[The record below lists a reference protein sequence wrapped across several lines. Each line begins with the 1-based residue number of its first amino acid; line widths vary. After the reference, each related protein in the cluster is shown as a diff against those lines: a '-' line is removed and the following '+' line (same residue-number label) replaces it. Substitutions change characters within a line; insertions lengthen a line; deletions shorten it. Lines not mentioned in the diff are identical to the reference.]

1 MNKLMVNKFEKY
13 IINKVA
19 IFVGVSFIVLTAFVS
34 INMSFNN
41 SILKDILINNRI
53 LVMEI
58 VIPVLMGLILILMG
72 TIWLIGVVRRDKNQ
86 MFHLLGTS
94 DSAII
99 FEEFTELSSAY
110 DNKMAELKELK
121 ETYAIKVG
129 LIKTLE
135 KELKSESITFKN
147 ILNRCEIQEIE
158 LSNLKDFFDKI
169 AEKLPSLIWIT
180 DYHGNLL
187 YKNSHLE
194 KKFEN
199 TNMNLNTIYD
209 ILNFS
214 SAQFEMF
221 RNRNFNNVL
230 LYLKD
235 QNSVSGKN
243 IRIFE
248 NETLKYILFI
258 SETSNQEKVMN
269 RSYLKKSRDLHF
281 INEISKIIS
290 GQITIDST
298 LQDAI
303 EKIAFLGNFNS
314 CSIRLINENQEL
326 VLKAFSGY
334 IKEYVLGNKVETGN
348 SHIGY
353 AFNENKILTINT
365 IDDMLFDDPAVK
377 KIILDNRKIAYIP
390 LTNYSKTL
398 GVMSI
403 LSEYDFDS
411 ESLILLDS
419 ISINVT
425 IALEKILLYEQLK
438 SNYFKTVEA
447 FVTASE
453 IKSEKYSGHSRRVAQ
468 ICRIIAE
475 KLYLSGKE
483 IDEIYMA
490 GLLHDVGK
498 LAFSDNSLNY
508 YFDTDNHGA
517 IGRTMVERVGLTK
530 DILEGIEHHHLD
542 FDLKNSKDSSINE
555 QPYYAQII
563 RIANDFDLYMNY
575 ETTNILR
582 PNFILDMQKLTGSI
596 YSPQFMRIMTDLLEN
611 ENSILLQI
619 YQNEVINEDELL

>member
-1 MNKLMVNKFEKY
+1 MIKLKLKSFEKY
-13 IINKVA
+13 IIYRTAIIVSLILGILGFSVFIQLKSVA
-19 IFVGVSFIVLTAFVS
+19 SYNLDQQAISKLVNNLLLVMVLTIA
-34 INMSFNN
+34 I
-41 SILKDILINNRI
+41 ICL
-53 LVMEI
+53 
-58 VIPVLMGLILILMG
+58 GLFWIIK
-72 TIWLIGVVRRDKNQ
+72 IIRHDKNQ
-86 MFHLLGTS
+86 MFTMLGTTKDIS
-94 DSAII
+94 FYD
-99 FEEFTELSSAY
+99 EF
-110 DNKMAELKELK
+110 AELNAAYLNQINRIKSLK
-121 ETYAIKVG
+121 IQYLDKISEVAILDKDVKSSFVQYNKRLG
-129 LIKTLE
+129 TCESSE
-135 KELKSESITFKN
+135 KELA
-147 ILNRCEIQEIE
+147 
-158 LSNLKDFFDKI
+158 NLKDFFDKL
-169 AEKLPSLIWIT
+169 AEKLPTLIWLT
-180 DYHGNLL
+180 DYQGNIVYTNNLL
-187 YKNSHLE
+187 RQNFDKKLE
-194 KKFEN
+194 
-199 TNMNLNTIYD
+199 TIYD
-209 ILNFS
+209 VLNINTN
-214 SAQFEMF
+214 QFEMF
-221 RNRNFNNVL
+221 RNRNFSNIL
-230 LYLKD
+230 LYLKG
-235 QNSVSGKN
+235 QNSVAGKN
-243 IRIFE
+243 LRIFE
-248 NETLKYILFI
+248 NDKLKYNLFI

-314 CSIRLINENQEL
+314 CSIRLLNENNEL

-334 IKEYVLGNKVETGN
+334 IKEYVLGNKVTTEN

-365 IDDMLFDDPAVK
+365 LEDMLFDDAAVK

-403 LSEYDFDS
+403 LSDYDFDS

-453 IKSEKYSGHSRRVAQ
+453 IKSDKYSGHSRRVAQ

-475 KLYLSGKE
+475 KLYLNAKE
-483 IDEIYMA
+483 VDEIYMA

-498 LAFSDNSLNY
+498 LAFSDNSLDY
-508 YFDTDNHGA
+508 YFDIDNHGA
-517 IGRTMVERVGLTK
+517 IGKTMVERVGLTK
-530 DILEGIEHHHLD
+530 DILEGIEFHHMN
-542 FDLKNSKDSSINE
+542 FDLMNSKDPSINE

-575 ETTNILR
+575 ETTNITK
-582 PNFILDMQKLTGSI
+582 PCFIEDMKDLIGTA
-596 YSPQFMRIMTDLLEN
+596 YSPQFMRIIADILEN
-611 ENSILLQI
+611 ESGLLLSI
-619 YQNEVINEDELL
+619 YQNEVLNEK

>member
-1 MNKLMVNKFEKY
+1 MIKLKLKPFEKY
-13 IINKVA
+13 IIYRTA
-19 IFVGVSFIVLTAFVS
+19 IIVSLILGILGFSVFIQLKLVVSNNFDLQAASQMVINILLVMVLTIA
-34 INMSFNN
+34 I
-41 SILKDILINNRI
+41 ICL
-53 LVMEI
+53 
-58 VIPVLMGLILILMG
+58 GLFWIIK
-72 TIWLIGVVRRDKNQ
+72 IIRQDKNQ
-86 MFHLLGTS
+86 MFIMLGATKDIS
-94 DSAII
+94 FYD
-99 FEEFTELSSAY
+99 EF
-110 DNKMAELKELK
+110 AELNKAYLNQIDRIKSLKTQYLEKMSEVAILDKEVKGSFIQYNKRLNIC
-121 ETYAIKVG
+121 ESS
-129 LIKTLE
+129 E
-135 KELKSESITFKN
+135 KELA
-147 ILNRCEIQEIE
+147 
-158 LSNLKDFFDKI
+158 NLKDFFDKL
-169 AEKLPSLIWIT
+169 AEKLPTLIWLT
-180 DYHGNLL
+180 DYQGNIVYCNSLL
-187 YKNSHLE
+187 RQNFDYKLE
-194 KKFEN
+194 
-199 TNMNLNTIYD
+199 TIYD
-209 ILNFS
+209 VLSINS
-214 SAQFEMF
+214 NQFEMF
-221 RNRNFNNVL
+221 RNRNFSNIL
-230 LYLKD
+230 LYLKG
-235 QNSVSGKN
+235 QNSVAGKN
-243 IRIFE
+243 LRIFE
-248 NETLKYILFI
+248 NDKLKYNLFI

-314 CSIRLINENQEL
+314 CSIRLLNENNEL

-334 IKEYVLGNKVETGN
+334 IREYVLGNKVTTEN

-365 IDDMLFDDPAVK
+365 LEDMLFDDAAVK

-403 LSEYDFDS
+403 LSDYDFDS

-453 IKSEKYSGHSRRVAQ
+453 IKSDKYSGHSRRVAQ

-475 KLYLSGKE
+475 KLYLNAKE
-483 IDEIYMA
+483 VDEIYMA

-498 LAFSDNSLNY
+498 LAFSDNSLDY
-508 YFDTDNHGA
+508 YFDIDNHGA
-517 IGRTMVERVGLTK
+517 IGKTMVERVGLTK
-530 DILEGIEHHHLD
+530 DILEGIEFHHMN
-542 FDLKNSKDSSINE
+542 FDLKNSKDPTINE

-575 ETTNILR
+575 ETTNIAK
-582 PNFILDMQKLTGSI
+582 PSFVEDMKDLIGTA
-596 YSPQFMRIMTDLLEN
+596 YSPQFMRIIADILEN
-611 ENSILLQI
+611 ESSLLLSI
-619 YQNEVINEDELL
+619 YQNEVLNEK

>member
-1 MNKLMVNKFEKY
+1 MIKLKLKPFEKY
-13 IINKVA
+13 IIYRTA
-19 IFVGVSFIVLTAFVS
+19 IIVSLILGILGFSVFIQLKLVVSNNFDLQAASQMVINILLVMVLTIA
-34 INMSFNN
+34 I
-41 SILKDILINNRI
+41 ICL
-53 LVMEI
+53 
-58 VIPVLMGLILILMG
+58 GLFWIIK
-72 TIWLIGVVRRDKNQ
+72 IIRQDKNQ
-86 MFHLLGTS
+86 MFIMLGATKDIS
-94 DSAII
+94 FYD
-99 FEEFTELSSAY
+99 EF
-110 DNKMAELKELK
+110 AELNKAYLNQIDRIKSLKTQYLEKTSEVAILDKEVKGSFIQYNKRLNIC
-121 ETYAIKVG
+121 ESS
-129 LIKTLE
+129 E
-135 KELKSESITFKN
+135 KELA
-147 ILNRCEIQEIE
+147 
-158 LSNLKDFFDKI
+158 NLKDFFDKL
-169 AEKLPSLIWIT
+169 AEKLPTLIWLT
-180 DYHGNLL
+180 DYQGNIVYCNSLL
-187 YKNSHLE
+187 RQNFDYKLE
-194 KKFEN
+194 
-199 TNMNLNTIYD
+199 TIYD
-209 ILNFS
+209 VLSINS
-214 SAQFEMF
+214 NQFEMF
-221 RNRNFNNVL
+221 RNRNFSNIL
-230 LYLKD
+230 LYLKG
-235 QNSVSGKN
+235 QNSVAGKN
-243 IRIFE
+243 LRIFE
-248 NETLKYILFI
+248 NDKLKYNLFI

-314 CSIRLINENQEL
+314 CSIRLLNENNEL

-334 IKEYVLGNKVETGN
+334 IREYVLGNKVTTEN

-365 IDDMLFDDPAVK
+365 LEDMLFDDAAVK

-403 LSEYDFDS
+403 LSDYDFDS

-453 IKSEKYSGHSRRVAQ
+453 IKSDKYSGHSRRVAQ

-475 KLYLSGKE
+475 KLYLNAKE
-483 IDEIYMA
+483 VDEIYMA

-498 LAFSDNSLNY
+498 LAFSDNSLDY
-508 YFDTDNHGA
+508 YFDIDNHGA
-517 IGRTMVERVGLTK
+517 IGKTMVERVGLTK
-530 DILEGIEHHHLD
+530 DILEGIEFHHMN
-542 FDLKNSKDSSINE
+542 FDLKNSKDPTINE

-575 ETTNILR
+575 ETTNIAK
-582 PNFILDMQKLTGSI
+582 PSFVEDMKDLIGTA
-596 YSPQFMRIMTDLLEN
+596 YSPQFMRIIADILEN
-611 ENSILLQI
+611 ESSLLLSI
-619 YQNEVINEDELL
+619 YQNEVLNEK

>member
-1 MNKLMVNKFEKY
+1 MIKLKLKPFEKY
-13 IINKVA
+13 IIYRTA
-19 IFVGVSFIVLTAFVS
+19 IIVSLILGILGFSVFIQLKIVVSNNFDLQAANQMIINILLVMVLTIA
-34 INMSFNN
+34 I
-41 SILKDILINNRI
+41 ICL
-53 LVMEI
+53 
-58 VIPVLMGLILILMG
+58 GLFWIIK
-72 TIWLIGVVRRDKNQ
+72 IIRQDKNQ
-86 MFHLLGTS
+86 MFTMLGATKDIS
-94 DSAII
+94 FYD
-99 FEEFTELSSAY
+99 EF
-110 DNKMAELKELK
+110 AELNKAYLNQIDRIKSLKTQYLEKTSEVAILDKEVKGSFIQYNKRLNIC
-121 ETYAIKVG
+121 ESS
-129 LIKTLE
+129 E
-135 KELKSESITFKN
+135 KELA
-147 ILNRCEIQEIE
+147 
-158 LSNLKDFFDKI
+158 NLKDFFDKL
-169 AEKLPSLIWIT
+169 AEKLPTLIWLT
-180 DYHGNLL
+180 DYQGNIVYCNSLL
-187 YKNSHLE
+187 RQNFDYKLE
-194 KKFEN
+194 
-199 TNMNLNTIYD
+199 TIYD
-209 ILNFS
+209 VLSINS
-214 SAQFEMF
+214 NQFEMF
-221 RNRNFNNVL
+221 RNRNFSNIL
-230 LYLKD
+230 LYLKG
-235 QNSVSGKN
+235 QNSVAGKN
-243 IRIFE
+243 LRIFE
-248 NETLKYILFI
+248 NDKLKYNLFI

-314 CSIRLINENQEL
+314 CSIRLLNENNEL

-334 IKEYVLGNKVETGN
+334 IREYVLGNKVTTEN

-365 IDDMLFDDPAVK
+365 LEDMLFDDAAVK

-403 LSEYDFDS
+403 LSDYDFDS

-453 IKSEKYSGHSRRVAQ
+453 IKSDKYSGHSRRVAQ

-475 KLYLSGKE
+475 KLYLNAKE
-483 IDEIYMA
+483 VDEIYMA

-498 LAFSDNSLNY
+498 LAFSDNSLDY
-508 YFDTDNHGA
+508 YFDIDNHGA
-517 IGRTMVERVGLTK
+517 IGKTMVERVGLTK
-530 DILEGIEHHHLD
+530 DILEGIEFHHMN
-542 FDLKNSKDSSINE
+542 FDLKNSKDPTINE

-575 ETTNILR
+575 ETTNIAK
-582 PNFILDMQKLTGSI
+582 PSFVEDMKDLIGTA
-596 YSPQFMRIMTDLLEN
+596 YSPQFMRIIADILEN
-611 ENSILLQI
+611 ESSLLLSI
-619 YQNEVINEDELL
+619 YQNEVLNEK

>member
-1 MNKLMVNKFEKY
+1 MIKLKLKPFEKY
-13 IINKVA
+13 IIYRTA
-19 IFVGVSFIVLTAFVS
+19 IIVSLILGILGFSVFIQLKIVVSNNFDLQAANQMIINILLVMVLTIA
-34 INMSFNN
+34 I
-41 SILKDILINNRI
+41 ICL
-53 LVMEI
+53 
-58 VIPVLMGLILILMG
+58 GLFWIIK
-72 TIWLIGVVRRDKNQ
+72 IIRQDKNQ
-86 MFHLLGTS
+86 MFTMLGATKDIS
-94 DSAII
+94 FYD
-99 FEEFTELSSAY
+99 EF
-110 DNKMAELKELK
+110 AELNKAYLNQIDRIKSLKTQYLEKTSEVAILDKEVKGSFIQYNKRLNIC
-121 ETYAIKVG
+121 ESS
-129 LIKTLE
+129 E
-135 KELKSESITFKN
+135 KELA
-147 ILNRCEIQEIE
+147 
-158 LSNLKDFFDKI
+158 NLKDFFDKL
-169 AEKLPSLIWIT
+169 AEKLPTLIWLT
-180 DYHGNLL
+180 DYQGNIVYCNNLL
-187 YKNSHLE
+187 RQNFDYKLE
-194 KKFEN
+194 
-199 TNMNLNTIYD
+199 TIYD
-209 ILNFS
+209 VLSINS
-214 SAQFEMF
+214 NQFEMF
-221 RNRNFNNVL
+221 RNRNFSNIL
-230 LYLKD
+230 LYLKG
-235 QNSVSGKN
+235 QNSVAGKN
-243 IRIFE
+243 LRIFE
-248 NETLKYILFI
+248 NDKLKYNLFI

-314 CSIRLINENQEL
+314 CSIRLLNENNEL

-334 IKEYVLGNKVETGN
+334 IREYVLGNKVTTEN

-365 IDDMLFDDPAVK
+365 LEDMLFDDAAVK

-403 LSEYDFDS
+403 LSDYDFDS

-453 IKSEKYSGHSRRVAQ
+453 IKSDKYSGHSRRVAQ

-475 KLYLSGKE
+475 KLYLNAKE
-483 IDEIYMA
+483 VDEIYMA

-498 LAFSDNSLNY
+498 LAFSDNSLDY
-508 YFDTDNHGA
+508 YFDIDNHGA
-517 IGRTMVERVGLTK
+517 IGKTMVERVGLTK
-530 DILEGIEHHHLD
+530 DILEGIEFHHMN
-542 FDLKNSKDSSINE
+542 FDLKNSKDPTINE

-575 ETTNILR
+575 ETTNIAK
-582 PNFILDMQKLTGSI
+582 PSFVEDMKDLIGTA
-596 YSPQFMRIMTDLLEN
+596 YSPQFMRIIADILEN
-611 ENSILLQI
+611 ESSLLLSI
-619 YQNEVINEDELL
+619 YQNEVLNEK